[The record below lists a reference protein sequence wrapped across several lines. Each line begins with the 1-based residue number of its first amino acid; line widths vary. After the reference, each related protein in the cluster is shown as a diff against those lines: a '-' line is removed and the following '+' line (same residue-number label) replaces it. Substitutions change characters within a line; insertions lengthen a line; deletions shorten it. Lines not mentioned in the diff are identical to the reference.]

1 MSNKALKK
9 VEKKVSLNIKVSE
22 GLDERLKNARVAA
35 RAAGMQFNVSE
46 LISTYLEREL
56 KKVEK
61 EFGIEV
67 DKKAEN
73 KVKIDKK
80 VESNKPE
87 KVEINEEFK
96 FPGEDKV

>member
-1 MSNKALKK
+1 
-9 VEKKVSLNIKVSE
+9 
-22 GLDERLKNARVAA
+22 VAA

>member
-67 DKKAEN
+67 DKKEEN